1 MSFDRPRWNAIA
13 VLAVLAVFTIL
24 TTLATTTHAAEAP
37 LDLGL
42 RQPVQSSPHFVLYS
56 HFGFNLYD
64 ELLAQGAAH
73 LREGEAPRL
82 DESCFS
88 ELSREERS
96 AWEAAVGYYAEAL
109 ASTST
114 FSRERF
120 VVRAH
125 LAEID
130 LEMAADDRRDLDLAL
145 LFLRAAAPAYRACRW
160 EAQDAANRRWIA
172 AVLPLL
178 EEHGAE
184 VARRVTAAA
193 EAEWRQL
200 PIPVDVVRVGGR
212 HGADTVGWPATHVRI
227 NSTDSTYQGFAS
239 LEMLFHEASHELISP
254 RNGPTARLIAKLS
267 KEVGQEPD
275 RNLWHAVLFANAG
288 EATRQVLAE
297 AGEDYVPYA
306 KAHGVFH
313 GYEPALEAHW
323 LPFLRGEV
331 EREAAMR
338 RVVQALGAAPP

>member
-1 MSFDRPRWNAIA
+1 MSFDRPRWNAT
-13 VLAVLAVFTIL
+13 AVLAVFTIL
-24 TTLATTTHAAEAP
+24 ITLAMPTHAAETP

-42 RQPVQSSPHFVLYS
+42 RQPVQSSPHFRLYS

-64 ELLAQGAAH
+64 ELLAQGTAR
-73 LREGEAPRL
+73 LREGEAPGL

-130 LEMAADDRRDLDLAL
+130 FEMDADARRDLGLAL

-178 EEHGAE
+178 EEYGAD

-193 EAEWRQL
+193 EAEWRKL

-227 NSTDSTYQGFAS
+227 NSTDPTYQGFAS
-239 LEMLFHEASHELISP
+239 LEMLFHEAGHELISP

-267 KEVGQEPD
+267 ATDREPD

-306 KAHGVFH
+306 EAHGVFH
-313 GYEPALEAHW
+313 SYAPALEAHW